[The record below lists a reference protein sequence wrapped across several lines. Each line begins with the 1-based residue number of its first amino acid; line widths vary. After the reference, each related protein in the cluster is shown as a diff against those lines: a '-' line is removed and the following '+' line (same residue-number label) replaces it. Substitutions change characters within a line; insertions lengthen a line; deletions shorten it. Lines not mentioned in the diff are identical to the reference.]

1 MGVEPLHTYMMRT
14 VQLRLNRLSYWPET
28 VKKPYFLK
36 FILAFVAGM
45 IQEGNVL
52 TNRVTE

>member
-1 MGVEPLHTYMMRT
+1 MGIEPLHTYMMRT
-14 VQLRLNRLSYWPET
+14 VQLHLNRLSYWPET

-45 IQEGNVL
+45 MQEGNVL